1 MPLNTHKPNR
11 EALRKLMGLHDVG
24 SKVVAEL
31 LDLKPTSINQYRSR
45 SGEDISNAR
54 LFYLKH
60 LLELRDQQ
68 NQE

>member
-1 MPLNTHKPNR
+1 MEKPNR
-11 EALRKLMGLHDVG
+11 DTLRKLMGMHDV
-24 SKVVAEL
+24 SAKVVAEL
-31 LDLKPTSINQYRSR
+31 LEVSPEYVHQWRGRTW
-45 SGEDISNAR
+45 GADISNAR